1 MDDSIT
7 IKVDSDTKVRA
18 QELFASLGMDI
29 NTAVNMFLC
38 QAVEF
43 QGIPFTVRRYN
54 DETERAI
61 YEAQNGIGLSRPY
74 HSIED
79 LREALDVGLMKGVE
93 DIRNGKVV
101 SLEEADRLLAED
113 PGI

>member
-61 YEAQNGIGLSRPY
+61 YEAQNGINMIGPFY
-74 HSIED
+74 SIAE
-79 LREALDVGLMKGVE
+79 LKEALD
-93 DIRNGKVV
+93 
-101 SLEEADRLLAED
+101 AED
-113 PGI
+113 